1 MRLTRI
7 AVVTLALASLS
18 APARAGALE
27 DGRAALKDRRWA
39 QAADAFATALKASP
53 GSREAVVGLATA
65 ATEGKVTAQY
75 ELATSSL
82 SAWLREKADDRE
94 ARLAYGYLFLARA
107 AVDERYR
114 ADAQEQFQ
122 RLLKADAD
130 DADATVGLGRYY
142 YFGGD
147 YVRGL
152 ETLDGLLAK
161 KPTFAPAHYWRGR
174 LLYDEAEQAVRGGMT
189 PEVQAKFVK
198 AADAFEAAAKADPAM
213 HDAWMRLAYASQYLS
228 GADAS
233 RAATA
238 EHAYLKALDI
248 DPADDAPLRGL
259 SSLFANAS
267 GRYVELLGKLAKDKP
282 KSAAVLFHWGW
293 TLKGQGKVDEAL
305 AAWKAHVAVARNPS
319 RGWFEIAQALREQ
332 KNDLEGAR
340 KAYRAALEAD
350 PRFRGS
356 ELAVYWLLQ
365 PIEERSR
372 DAVTSLAAA
381 KALLAEFDEVA
392 RLAPGSISARNDA
405 AFFLREAYGAT
416 KQKHRELLDGCIE
429 RYVAASA
436 LVGEF
441 VPGYE
446 RSVPY
451 PDRHGFAQVLN
462 DTGLMFQYYPETRD
476 LRKAES
482 YYRKAMDWTEYGY
495 WDAYGNLLKILEAE
509 NRLEDAAI
517 WAENCAE
524 GVKKADGSPEE
535 TFRKICAADAE
546 RLKKSLGR

>member
-1 MRLTRI
+1 MRVMRI
-7 AVVTLALASLS
+7 AAVTLALAALA

-39 QAADAFATALKASP
+39 PAAEAFAAAVKASP
-53 GSREAVVGLATA
+53 GTREAVVGLATA
-65 ATEGKVTAQY
+65 AAEGKVAAQY
-75 ELATSSL
+75 DLATSSL
-82 SAWLREKADDRE
+82 SAWLKDKPDDRE

-122 RLLKADAD
+122 RLLRANPD
-130 DADATVGLGRYY
+130 DADATVGLGRYH

-147 YVRGL
+147 YQRGA
-152 ETLDGLLAK
+152 ETLDALLAK
-161 KPTFAPAHYWRGR
+161 KPGFAPALYWRGR
-174 LLYDEAEQAVRGGMT
+174 LLYDEAEQGVRGGMT
-189 PEVQAKFVK
+189 PEVSAKFVA
-198 AADAFEAAAKADPAM
+198 AADAFEAAAKSDPAM

-228 GADAS
+228 GGDPTREAK
-233 RAATA
+233 AAA
-238 EHAYLKALDI
+238 AYLKALDV

-259 SSLFANAS
+259 SSLYARKSETYA
-267 GRYVELLGKLAKDKP
+267 EILGKLAKDRP
-282 KSAAVLFHWGW
+282 KSAAVLFHWGFA
-293 TLKGQGKVDEAL
+293 LKAQGKVDEAL
-305 AAWKAHVAVARNPS
+305 AAWKGHVAAARNPA
-319 RGWFEIAQALREQ
+319 RGWFEIGQVLREQ
-332 KNDLEGAR
+332 KQDLEGAR

-350 PRFRGS
+350 PRVRGG
-356 ELAVYWLLQ
+356 EVAVYWLLQ
-365 PIEERSR
+365 PLHEKSR
-372 DAVTSLAAA
+372 DAVADAGKA
-381 KALLAEFDEVA
+381 RALLAEFDEIGK
-392 RLAPGSISARNDA
+392 LAPGSVSARNDA

-416 KQKHRELLDGCIE
+416 KQKHRDLLDASIE
-429 RYVAASA
+429 RYVAASE

-441 VPGYE
+441 MPGYE

-462 DTGLMFQYYPETRD
+462 DTGLMFQYYPEVRD

-524 GVKKADGSPEE
+524 GVKKADGTPEE

-546 RLKKSLGR
+546 RLKKTLGR